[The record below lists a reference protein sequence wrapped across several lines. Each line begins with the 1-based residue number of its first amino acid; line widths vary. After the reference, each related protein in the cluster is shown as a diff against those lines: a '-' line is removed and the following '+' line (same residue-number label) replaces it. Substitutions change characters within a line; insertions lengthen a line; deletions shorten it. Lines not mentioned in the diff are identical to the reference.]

1 MTPVNVLV
9 VFYSRYGETERLAL
23 AAGLGAIQAE
33 GSIRLR
39 RVADLA
45 PRERIDADVEWGR
58 CLARMNRDY
67 VEPRPV
73 DPPWADVIILAAP
86 PGNPAEVD
94 AFVQTLP
101 SLGPMHAKL
110 AAPLATGDDAPC
122 LATLFLTASRAG
134 LISVPLP
141 AGSAG
146 GVADRLTR
154 ARLHG
159 QRLVHLARA
168 LKDAGIRDTSDAS
181 DGTSAQATR
190 P

>member
-1 MTPVNVLV
+1 MSAVNVLV

-23 AAGLGAIQAE
+23 AAALGAIQAE

-39 RVADLA
+39 RVADLV
-45 PRERIDADVEWGR
+45 PRERIEADAEWGR
-58 CLARMNRDY
+58 CLVRMNRDY
-67 VEPRPV
+67 VAPRPA

-86 PGNPAEVD
+86 PDQATEVD

-110 AAPLATGDDAPC
+110 AAPLATGDHAPC
-122 LATLFLTASRAG
+122 LATLFVTAARAG

-141 AGSAG
+141 EGSAG
-146 GVADRLTR
+146 GDADRLTR

-168 LKDAGIRDTSDAS
+168 LKDAASQDTSDS
-181 DGTSAQATR
+181 
-190 P
+190 

>member
-1 MTPVNVLV
+1 VTPVNVLV

-45 PRERIDADVEWGR
+45 ARERID
-58 CLARMNRDY
+58 
-67 VEPRPV
+67 
-73 DPPWADVIILAAP
+73 
-86 PGNPAEVD
+86 
-94 AFVQTLP
+94 
-101 SLGPMHAKL
+101 
-110 AAPLATGDDAPC
+110 
-122 LATLFLTASRAG
+122 
-134 LISVPLP
+134 
-141 AGSAG
+141 
-146 GVADRLTR
+146 ADRLTR

-168 LKDAGIRDTSDAS
+168 LKDAGVRDMSDAS
-181 DGTSAQATR
+181 DVASAPATR

>member
-1 MTPVNVLV
+1 MSPVNVLV
-9 VFYSRYGETERLAL
+9 VFYSRYGHTERLAL

-45 PRERIDADVEWGR
+45 DKNRIEADAEWCR

-67 VEPRPV
+67 VAPRPAN
-73 DPPWADVIILAAP
+73 PPWADVIILAAP
-86 PGNPAEVD
+86 PDSAAEVD
-94 AFVQTLP
+94 AFVRTLP

-110 AAPLATGDDAPC
+110 AAPLSTEDDTASLP
-122 LATLFLTASRAG
+122 ALFVAASRAG
-134 LISVPLP
+134 LMSVPMS
-141 AGSAG
+141 GSED
-146 GVADRLTR
+146 DRVTR

-168 LKDAGIRDTSDAS
+168 LKD
-181 DGTSAQATR
+181 GTAPR
-190 P
+190 

>member
-1 MTPVNVLV
+1 MSAVNVLV

-39 RVADLA
+39 RVPDLA
-45 PRERIDADVEWGR
+45 SRERIEADVEWRR

-67 VEPRPV
+67 VAPRPA
-73 DPPWADVIILAAP
+73 DPTWADVIILAAP
-86 PGNPAEVD
+86 PDQAAEVD

-110 AAPLATGDDAPC
+110 AAALATGDDAPC
-122 LATLFLTASRAG
+122 LATLFVTASRAG

-141 AGSAG
+141 GGSAG
-146 GVADRLTR
+146 GDADRLTR

-168 LKDAGIRDTSDAS
+168 LKETASQDTSVLSGPAS
-181 DGTSAQATR
+181 V
-190 P
+190 

>member
-1 MTPVNVLV
+1 MSPINVLV

-45 PRERIDADVEWGR
+45 SRERIEADVEWGR

-67 VEPRPV
+67 VAPRPV

-86 PGNPAEVD
+86 PDNAVEVD

-110 AAPLATGDDAPC
+110 AAPLAAGDEAPC
-122 LATLFLTASRAG
+122 LATLFVSASRAG

-146 GVADRLTR
+146 PDADRLTR
-154 ARLHG
+154 ARLHA

-168 LKDAGIRDTSDAS
+168 LKDAAVRDTSDPARAAS
-181 DGTSAQATR
+181 APAGR